1 MDTNKDG
8 VVTAD
13 ELRNL
18 LTGLGEEVTDDVI
31 NDMIGVADANGD
43 GKLDFEEE
51 KARHNSVSLTAGDK
65 RLKGV
70 QGWRRMS
77 HLLNEIDSACFE
89 TSLIHIDHQNK
100 MLVFPFSNFIL
111 ITTFVISHG
120 SLVPVQNILV
130 FHTKNE
136 FKLCKDDLQGDFMI
150 SKDKQLVIPKFNIF
164 MNLELDESEYIQTD
178 LGKSGYK
185 NVKGN
190 GDDDS
195 FLLVNVSLNK
205 EFLHSFTA

>member
-18 LTGLGEEVTDDVI
+18 LAGLGEEVTDDVI
-31 NDMIGVADANGD
+31 NEMISVADANGD
-43 GKLDFEEE
+43 GKLDFEEN
-51 KARHNSVSLTAGDK
+51 KGRLSSVSLMSGDK

-77 HLLNEIDSACFE
+77 HLLNEIDSASFE
-89 TSLIHIDHQNK
+89 TSLVHIDHENK

-120 SLVPVQNILV
+120 TLVPVQNILV
-130 FHTKNE
+130 FHTKIN
-136 FKLCKDDLQGDFMI
+136 FKLCNDDL
-150 SKDKQLVIPKFNIF
+150 
-164 MNLELDESEYIQTD
+164 
-178 LGKSGYK
+178 
-185 NVKGN
+185 
-190 GDDDS
+190 
-195 FLLVNVSLNK
+195 
-205 EFLHSFTA
+205 